1 MENEWKLN
9 EERWLNYPIIL
20 LVTTKQFQRERN
32 SDVLKLLAI
41 KKNIL
46 ADNA

>member
-1 MENEWKLN
+1 MKIEWKLN

-20 LVTTKQFQRERN
+20 LVITKQFQRERN